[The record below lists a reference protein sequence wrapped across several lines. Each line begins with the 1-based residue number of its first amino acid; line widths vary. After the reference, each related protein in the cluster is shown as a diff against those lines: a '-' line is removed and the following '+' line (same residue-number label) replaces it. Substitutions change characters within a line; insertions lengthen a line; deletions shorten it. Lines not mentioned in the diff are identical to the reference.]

1 MKNIKLDDK
10 IWIKSASGKYDATQ
24 VHRILGE
31 KLIAQKKAVAC
42 DKPCDKPK
50 KQAKK

>member
-10 IWIKSASGKYDATQ
+10 IWIKSASGKYGATQ

-42 DKPCDKPK
+42 DEPK
-50 KQAKK
+50 KRAKK